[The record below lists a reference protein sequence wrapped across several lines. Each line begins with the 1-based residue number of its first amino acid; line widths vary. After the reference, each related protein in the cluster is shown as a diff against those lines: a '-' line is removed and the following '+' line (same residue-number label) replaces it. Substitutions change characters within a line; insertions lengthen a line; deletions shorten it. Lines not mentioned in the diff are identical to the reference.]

1 MTQILRPVFVER
13 QIMSRFPAVHRIA
26 PSVILA
32 GQVRFPVRLDASSL
46 GSCPWWNDRENDQGF
61 GSHGRLR
68 VRLCVQRR
76 VRKNA
81 VRSLP
86 NSSGSSWAAKWPP
99 RGMAVYRVS
108 L

>member
-1 MTQILRPVFVER
+1 M
-13 QIMSRFPAVHRIA
+13 AA
-26 PSVILA
+26 GVILA

-46 GSCPWWNDRENDQGF
+46 GSYPWWNVRENDQGS
-61 GSHGRLR
+61 GRHGLLG
-68 VRLCVQRR
+68 VGLCAQRR

-99 RGMAVYRVS
+99 RGMAVYRVR